1 MRSKASNLILIFGSI
16 FLSVVGS
23 LLALGIIFFL
33 IRIFFGVLSYLPWI
47 TYLYMVMILLFPS
60 TLFISVYV
68 IFLKRTLKY
77 HAKTIKWISISLFVA
92 AILTWIA
99 VVISD
104 FSLYLQYGRT
114 EIANYYSFNIVFL
127 FGNVVIIFFTGIMQA
142 LSMPTEKDWLEKR
155 KEKYPD
161 EI

>member
-23 LLALGIIFFL
+23 LLALGVVFFL
-33 IRIFFGVLSYLPWI
+33 IRLFFGVLSYLPWI

-60 TLFISVYV
+60 ILFISVYI

-77 HAKTIKWISISLFVA
+77 HAKLVRWISIVLFVA
-92 AILTWIA
+92 AILSWIY

-104 FSLYLQYGRT
+104 FSWYLQYGRT

-127 FGNVVIIFFTGIMQA
+127 FINVVIIFSTGILQA
-142 LSMPTEKDWLEKR
+142 LSMPAERDWLEKR